1 MKKKN
6 VKPGTKIGGG
16 NLRTRTQNNIA
27 DSISGHRKKPMP
39 VPGEPGS
46 NIDMALAGG
55 QVKDLLVDAANRDFR
70 LKAAVEQ
77 DADYLADED
86 VFWLYRD
93 RQPHFGVYPLDA
105 QFYWIPGK
113 RLSLPSHPIPADT
126 ASLRRSKVD
135 LMWREAYK
143 ATSHR
148 VFLTTKKIELESEQ
162 PHESLII
169 GHFEN
174 TNIARIN
181 LVQGETYFWR
191 VDALVDE
198 TWQRGDIWSL
208 KRELQK

>member
-1 MKKKN
+1 
-6 VKPGTKIGGG
+6 
-16 NLRTRTQNNIA
+16 
-27 DSISGHRKKPMP
+27 MP

-55 QVKDLLVDAANRDFR
+55 QVEDLLVDAANRDFR

-113 RLSLPSHPIPADT
+113 RLSLPSHPIPADE
-126 ASLRRSKVD
+126 ASLRRGEVD

-148 VFLTTKKIELESEQ
+148 VFLTTKKIDLESEQ